1 LALGRLAAGTD
12 WIAFLVTAGIVLAV
26 AVICSAAVIAARRNL
41 IERGGSV
48 DCGLRR
54 GGDRRW
60 RPGLAEYRPRELR
73 WHPVFGIRLR
83 PSEVFPRRQLSIVT
97 RRPADAVEAT
107 RLGLGPGA
115 VVVECDTGAAGGRVE
130 LALSEDALTGFLA
143 WLEAAPPGPGPE
155 FG

>member
-1 LALGRLAAGTD
+1 MAEGGPAAGVD
-12 WIAFLVTAGIVLAV
+12 WITVLATVGIAVAV

-54 GGDRRW
+54 GHDRRW
-60 RPGLAEYRPRELR
+60 RPGLAEYRPLELR

-83 PSEVFPRRQLSIVT
+83 PAEVFQRRLLRVVA

-115 VVVECDTGAAGGRVE
+115 VVVECETGTGGGPVE

-143 WLEAAPPGPGPE
+143 WLEAVPPGPRSE

>member
-1 LALGRLAAGTD
+1 LALERLAAGID
-12 WIAFLVTAGIVLAV
+12 WITYLATAGIVLAI
-26 AVICSAAVIAARRNL
+26 AVVCSAVVIAARRNL

-60 RPGLAEYRPRELR
+60 RPGLAEYRARELR

-83 PSEVFPRRQLSIVT
+83 ASEVFPRRMLSVVA
-97 RRPADAVEAT
+97 RRPADPVEVS

-115 VVVECDTGAAGGRVE
+115 VVVECDTGAVGGRVE
-130 LALSEDALTGFLA
+130 LALSQDALTGFLA